1 MLLPVW
7 SLTEIQASGG
17 DHERRVPAAIA
28 DDRLTLASRKQ
39 LGARMADGPIPALR
53 PATSLLPFRRAS
65 GLSRSGN
72 WPRTRPMSPSP
83 EVAMSQRDGA
93 TTTRRPTV

>member
-17 DHERRVPAAIA
+17 DRERRVPAAIA

-39 LGARMADGPIPALR
+39 LGARMADGPIHALR
-53 PATSLLPFRRAS
+53 PPLVFCHSAVRLVC
-65 GLSRSGN
+65 
-72 WPRTRPMSPSP
+72 P
-83 EVAMSQRDGA
+83 EVATGLGHG
-93 TTTRRPTV
+93 P